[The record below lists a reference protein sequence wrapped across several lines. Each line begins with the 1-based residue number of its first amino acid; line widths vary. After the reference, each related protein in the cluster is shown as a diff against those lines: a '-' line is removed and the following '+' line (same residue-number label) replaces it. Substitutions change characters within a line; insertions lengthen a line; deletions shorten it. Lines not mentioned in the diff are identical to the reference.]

1 MQVSST
7 FLPETEALPLVFP
20 KNVEEKYEGTTDL
33 LEIVDTHNFSS
44 FRMRKKIIDQFSGHK
59 VSQMRK
65 MQN

>member
-44 FRMRKKIIDQFSGHK
+44 FRMRKKIDQFSGHK